1 VTNKEEI
8 FDLLQQHPEGLDDD
22 DITQITGIQSRQQV
36 QQLCNQLATSKRI
49 RRQSV
54 EKTGKRRK
62 IHNFPLDPSDAPGVS
77 RGSESLGEPWRR
89 RLSAL
94 VAATNRLE
102 AELLDEALQLLAM
115 KVLRNGSQGSADE
128 AQTST
133 TPPIQN
139 GGVL

>member
-1 VTNKEEI
+1 MTNKEEI

-49 RRQSV
+49 RRHSV

-77 RGSESLGEPWRR
+77 GGKESAAEPWRR

-94 VAATNRLE
+94 VAATNRGE
-102 AELLDEALQLLAM
+102 ADLLDEALQLLAM
-115 KVLRNGSQGSADE
+115 KVLRNGSHGTASD
-128 AQTST
+128 AQTSSAENT
-133 TPPIQN
+133 AA
-139 GGVL
+139 L